1 MISPM
6 LRLALRSLSHHRIRS
21 VVLVL
26 CIALVGVLPTT
37 VEGLLDLYRERLEAR
52 AVSTPLV
59 IGAPGSRSD
68 LLIHALYFRGEVERT
83 IEMKEARVVAE
94 SGYAVPVPV
103 HKMGSV
109 RGHPLVGTTPDY
121 APFREFQFQSGRW
134 PQKLSEAAIGAG
146 VAQQQELS
154 VGDTIPTDVHKLHDL
169 AGAYPLVL
177 KIKGVLAATGTPDD
191 DAVFVSLQ
199 TSWVVSGEGHGHQN
213 IDPNIDFN
221 LILENKSDNVT
232 ASAAVVEAV
241 EVTPENEGS
250 FHFHGDPDELP
261 ITALIIDAKDAKG
274 ETIIRSRIRRD
285 DRLQVLDSMTELK
298 ELLAVVLRAKAI
310 LDANSL
316 LVMVA
321 TALLLGLIVTLD
333 IKVREREVRTLERI
347 GAPRGF
353 VARLLF
359 TEVAIVVTTGGI
371 LAFFLA
377 FGAIRFV
384 ADGPLML
391 P

>member
-1 MISPM
+1 
-6 LRLALRSLSHHRIRS
+6 
-21 VVLVL
+21 
-26 CIALVGVLPTT
+26 
-37 VEGLLDLYRERLEAR
+37 
-52 AVSTPLV
+52 
-59 IGAPGSRSD
+59 
-68 LLIHALYFRGEVERT
+68 
-83 IEMKEARVVAE
+83 
-94 SGYAVPVPV
+94 
-103 HKMGSV
+103 
-109 RGHPLVGTTPDY
+109 
-121 APFREFQFQSGRW
+121 
-134 PQKLSEAAIGAG
+134 
-146 VAQQQELS
+146 
-154 VGDTIPTDVHKLHDL
+154 
-169 AGAYPLVL
+169 
-177 KIKGVLAATGTPDD
+177 
-191 DAVFVSLQ
+191 
-199 TSWVVSGEGHGHQN
+199 GHGHQV
-213 IDPNIDFN
+213 IDPEIDFN

-250 FHFHGDPDELP
+250 FHFHGDPDDLP

-274 ETIIRSRIRRD
+274 ATIIRSRIRRD
-285 DRLQVLDSMTELK
+285 DRLQVLDSLTELN